1 MTATNIEVT
10 KSGTDN
16 TGAVLRK
23 FTQKMRS
30 SGIVQH
36 MRKIRYR
43 SRNASPFIQKKKA
56 LRKID
61 RRDEFEQ
68 LIKEGKISESI
79 RGKLGKAGKWRSK

>member
-1 MTATNIEVT
+1 MTATNIEVS
-10 KSGTDN
+10 KQGTDN

-23 FTQKMRS
+23 FTQRMRS

-43 SRNASPFIQKKKA
+43 SRPQSPYVQKKHK
-56 LRKID
+56 LRKIE

>member
-1 MTATNIEVT
+1 MTTNIEVS
-10 KSGTDN
+10 KSGTEN

-43 SRNASPFIQKKKA
+43 GRAESTFLQKKRA
-56 LRKID
+56 LRKIA
-61 RRDEFEQ
+61 RSAEFER

-79 RGKLGKAGKWRSK
+79 RGKMGKAGKWRAK